1 MSGAKE
7 VEETKANGAQP
18 VKKDL
23 TDNLRE
29 DLATVSFGT
38 ILKLALPALGVLA
51 ASPLYLLLDTA
62 VVGRLG
68 AVDLAALGAATTIQS
83 QLTTNL
89 TFLSYGTTARAS
101 RKFGSGDRK
110 GAIAE
115 GVQATWVALFVGITI
130 SLFVWITAPWLT
142 LWLSNDPGVAGEATI
157 WLRVA
162 SLGIPMILMT
172 MAGNGWLRGIQN
184 TRTPFYFTL
193 MGVIPSAI
201 SVPFLVEH
209 MGIVGSAWS
218 NLAGQTITSA
228 CFVGFLI
235 YSHKGSWKPQPRVMK
250 EQLVLGRDLIARS
263 LAFQIAFISA
273 AAVAARFGTA
283 SLAAHQVL
291 IQLWNFLGLILDS
304 LAIAAQTL
312 VGAALGTKKTS
323 YARSVGGK
331 VARYSGIFGLG
342 LAAIIACGYSIIPA
356 IFTPVDE
363 VQHQMHAVWLIFV
376 VMVVLAGV
384 VFGLDGVLLGAADA
398 AFLRNLNIAGVVV
411 GFLPGLALAY
421 YLDGGLP
428 AVWLG
433 LGMFI
438 LIRVIGVIWRFRS
451 MRWAQ

>member
-1 MSGAKE
+1 MERFSVANAKQ
-7 VEETKANGAQP
+7 VEG
-18 VKKDL
+18 DL
-23 TDNLRE
+23 SKVT
-29 DLATVSFGT
+29 FGT

-101 RKFGSGDRK
+101 RKFGAGDEK

-115 GVQATWVALFVGITI
+115 GVQATWVALSVGIAI
-130 SLFVWITAPWLT
+130 CLFVWITAPWLA

-201 SVPFLVEH
+201 SVPFLVDR

-218 NLAGQTITSA
+218 NLAGQTITSVF
-228 CFVGFLI
+228 FVGYLL
-235 YSHKGSWKPQPRVMK
+235 YSHKGSWKPQPSVMK

-291 IQLWNFLGLILDS
+291 IQLWNFLGLVLDS

-312 VGAALGTKKTS
+312 VGAALGTKNIS
-323 YARSVGGK
+323 YARSVGEK
-331 VARYSGIFGLG
+331 VARYSGLFGVG
-342 LAAIIACGYSIIPA
+342 LAAIIASGYSLIPR
-356 IFTPVDE
+356 IFTPATE
-363 VQHQMHAVWLIFV
+363 VHHEMHAVWLIFV
-376 VMVVLAGV
+376 VMILCAGL

-398 AFLRNLNIAGVVV
+398 GYLRNLNIAGVAV
-411 GFLPGLALAY
+411 GFLPGLVLAY
-421 YLDGGLP
+421 YLNGGLP

-438 LIRVIGVIWRFRS
+438 LIRMVGVIWRFRS
-451 MRWAQ
+451 MRWAK

>member
-1 MSGAKE
+1 MANAKQ
-7 VEETKANGAQP
+7 VEG
-18 VKKDL
+18 DL
-23 TDNLRE
+23 SKVT
-29 DLATVSFGT
+29 FGT

-101 RKFGSGDRK
+101 RKFGAGDEK

-115 GVQATWVALFVGITI
+115 GVQATWVALFVGIAI
-130 SLFVWITAPWLT
+130 CLFVWITAPWLA
-142 LWLSNDPGVAGEATI
+142 LWLSDDPGVASEATI

-201 SVPFLVEH
+201 SVPFLVDR

-218 NLAGQTITSA
+218 NLAGQTITSVF
-228 CFVGFLI
+228 FVGYLL
-235 YSHKGSWKPQPRVMK
+235 YSHKGSWKPQPSVMK

-291 IQLWNFLGLILDS
+291 IQLWNFLGLVLDS

-312 VGAALGTKKTS
+312 VGAALGTKNIS
-323 YARSVGGK
+323 YARSVGEK
-331 VARYSGIFGLG
+331 VARYSGLFGVG
-342 LAAIIACGYSIIPA
+342 LAAIIASGYSLIPR
-356 IFTPVDE
+356 IFTPATE
-363 VQHQMHAVWLIFV
+363 VHHEMHAVWLIFV
-376 VMVVLAGV
+376 VMILCAGL

-398 AFLRNLNIAGVVV
+398 GYLRNLNIAGVAV
-411 GFLPGLALAY
+411 GFLPGLVLAY
-421 YLDGGLP
+421 YLNGGLP

-438 LIRVIGVIWRFRS
+438 LIRMVGVIWRFRS
-451 MRWAQ
+451 MRWAK

>member
-1 MSGAKE
+1 MANAKQ
-7 VEETKANGAQP
+7 VEG
-18 VKKDL
+18 DL
-23 TDNLRE
+23 SKVT
-29 DLATVSFGT
+29 FGT

-101 RKFGSGDRK
+101 RKFGAGDEK

-115 GVQATWVALFVGITI
+115 GVQATWVALFVGIAI
-130 SLFVWITAPWLT
+130 CLFVWITAPWLA

-201 SVPFLVEH
+201 SVPFLVDR

-218 NLAGQTITSA
+218 NLAGQTITSVF
-228 CFVGFLI
+228 FVGYLL
-235 YSHKGSWKPQPRVMK
+235 YSHKGSWKPQPSVMK

-291 IQLWNFLGLILDS
+291 IQLWNFLGLVLDS

-312 VGAALGTKKTS
+312 VGAALGTKNIS
-323 YARSVGGK
+323 YARSVGEK
-331 VARYSGIFGLG
+331 VARYSGLFGVG
-342 LAAIIACGYSIIPA
+342 LAAIIASGYSLIPR
-356 IFTPVDE
+356 IFTPATE
-363 VQHQMHAVWLIFV
+363 VHHEMHAVWLIFV
-376 VMVVLAGV
+376 VMILCAGL

-398 AFLRNLNIAGVVV
+398 GYLRNLNIAGVAV
-411 GFLPGLALAY
+411 GFLPGLVLAY
-421 YLDGGLP
+421 YLNGGLP

-438 LIRVIGVIWRFRS
+438 LIRMVGVIWRFRS
-451 MRWAQ
+451 MRWAK

>member
-1 MSGAKE
+1 MANAKQ
-7 VEETKANGAQP
+7 VEG
-18 VKKDL
+18 DL
-23 TDNLRE
+23 SKVT
-29 DLATVSFGT
+29 FGT

-101 RKFGSGDRK
+101 RKFGAGDEK

-115 GVQATWVALFVGITI
+115 GVQATWVALSVGIAI
-130 SLFVWITAPWLT
+130 CLFVWITAPWLA

-201 SVPFLVEH
+201 SVPFLVDR

-218 NLAGQTITSA
+218 NLAGQTITSVF
-228 CFVGFLI
+228 FVGYLL
-235 YSHKGSWKPQPRVMK
+235 YSHKGSWKPQPSVMK

-291 IQLWNFLGLILDS
+291 IQLWNFLGLVLDS

-312 VGAALGTKKTS
+312 VGAALGTKNIS
-323 YARSVGGK
+323 YARSVGEK
-331 VARYSGIFGLG
+331 VARYSGLFGVG
-342 LAAIIACGYSIIPA
+342 LAAIIASGYSLIPR
-356 IFTPVDE
+356 IFTPATE
-363 VQHQMHAVWLIFV
+363 VHHEMHAVWLIFV
-376 VMVVLAGV
+376 VMILCAGL

-398 AFLRNLNIAGVVV
+398 GYLRNLNIAGVAV
-411 GFLPGLALAY
+411 GFLPWLVLAY
-421 YLDGGLP
+421 YLNGGLP

-438 LIRVIGVIWRFRS
+438 LIRMVGVIWRFRS
-451 MRWAQ
+451 MRWAK

>member
-1 MSGAKE
+1 MERFSVANAKQ
-7 VEETKANGAQP
+7 VEG
-18 VKKDL
+18 DL
-23 TDNLRE
+23 SKVT
-29 DLATVSFGT
+29 FGT

-101 RKFGSGDRK
+101 RKFGAGDEK

-115 GVQATWVALFVGITI
+115 GVQATWVALFVGIAI
-130 SLFVWITAPWLT
+130 CLFVWITAPWLA
-142 LWLSNDPGVAGEATI
+142 LWLSNDPGVASEATI

-201 SVPFLVEH
+201 SVPFLVDR

-218 NLAGQTITSA
+218 NLAGQTITSVF
-228 CFVGFLI
+228 FVGYLL
-235 YSHKGSWKPQPRVMK
+235 YSHKGSWKPQPSVMK

-291 IQLWNFLGLILDS
+291 IQLWNFLGLVLDS

-312 VGAALGTKKTS
+312 VGAALGTKNIS
-323 YARSVGGK
+323 YARSVGEK
-331 VARYSGIFGLG
+331 VARYSGLFGVG
-342 LAAIIACGYSIIPA
+342 LAAIIASGYSLIPR
-356 IFTPVDE
+356 IFTPATE
-363 VQHQMHAVWLIFV
+363 VHHEMHAVWLIFV
-376 VMVVLAGV
+376 VMILCAGL

-398 AFLRNLNIAGVVV
+398 GYLRNLNIAGVAV
-411 GFLPGLALAY
+411 GFLPGLVLAY
-421 YLDGGLP
+421 YLNGGLP

-438 LIRVIGVIWRFRS
+438 LIRMVGVIWRFRS
-451 MRWAQ
+451 MRWAK

>member
-1 MSGAKE
+1 MANAKQ
-7 VEETKANGAQP
+7 VEG
-18 VKKDL
+18 DL
-23 TDNLRE
+23 SKVT
-29 DLATVSFGT
+29 FGT

-101 RKFGSGDRK
+101 RKFGAGDEK

-115 GVQATWVALFVGITI
+115 GVQATWVALFVGIAI
-130 SLFVWITAPWLT
+130 CLFVWITAPWLA
-142 LWLSNDPGVAGEATI
+142 LWLSNDPGVASEATI

-201 SVPFLVEH
+201 SVPFLVDR

-218 NLAGQTITSA
+218 NLAGQTITSVF
-228 CFVGFLI
+228 FVGYLL
-235 YSHKGSWKPQPRVMK
+235 YSHKGSWKPQPSVMK

-291 IQLWNFLGLILDS
+291 IQLWNFLGLVLDS

-312 VGAALGTKKTS
+312 VGAALGTKNIS
-323 YARSVGGK
+323 YARSVGEK
-331 VARYSGIFGLG
+331 VARYSGLFGVG
-342 LAAIIACGYSIIPA
+342 LAAIIASGYSLIPR
-356 IFTPVDE
+356 IFTPATE
-363 VQHQMHAVWLIFV
+363 VHHEMHAVWLIFV
-376 VMVVLAGV
+376 VMILCAGL

-398 AFLRNLNIAGVVV
+398 GYLRNLNIAGVAV
-411 GFLPGLALAY
+411 GFLPGLVLAY
-421 YLDGGLP
+421 YLNGGLP

-438 LIRVIGVIWRFRS
+438 LIRMVGVIWRFRS
-451 MRWAQ
+451 MRWAK